1 MTCRKAKKLIPLYA
15 GDDLRPRLL
24 AAVRAHVDSCP
35 SCWEDLAEYR
45 ESLSR
50 LKAAAKAENVPD
62 WSEGEWRALMAHA
75 IGTGREVRE
84 GGMGRRPALFRP
96 RWAAASVL
104 GAFLGLIVLAVLFR
118 GPMDGPE
125 RVATAG
131 RTNQEAAVR
140 NQDVV
145 SMTMVSQETG
155 LQVVW
160 FLDKNFEWKGDKN

>member
-1 MTCRKAKKLIPLYA
+1 MTCRKAKKLMPLYA
-15 GDDLRPRLL
+15 GDDLRPRLT

-35 SCWEDLAEYR
+35 VCWKELEEFR
-45 ESLSR
+45 ESMSR
-50 LKAAAKAENVPD
+50 LKAAAKAESVPD
-62 WSEGEWRALMAHA
+62 WSEGEWRALTDRFRPEAP
-75 IGTGREVRE
+75 GEK
-84 GGMGRRPALFRP
+84 RPAFLAQP

>member
-1 MTCRKAKKLIPLYA
+1 MTCRKAKKLMPLYA
-15 GDDLRPRLL
+15 GDDLLTRLMT
-24 AAVRAHVDSCP
+24 AVRVHVDSCP
-35 SCWEDLAEYR
+35 ACRKELTEYR

-62 WSEGEWRALMAHA
+62 WSEGEWRAL
-75 IGTGREVRE
+75 TDRF
-84 GGMGRRPALFRP
+84 RPADPGEKRPAFLARP

-125 RVATAG
+125 QVATAG

-145 SMTMVSQETG
+145 SMTMVLQETG